1 MHLLTQL
8 WKSYP
13 CFLTNWALTLFL
25 LYSLGLLP
33 STWNFTLLV
42 FLCRASL
49 GGFYL
54 TYLYPRKIYLDAL
67 GVILEGFPLQVF
79 DVLFHQLPLVYFLLT
94 SSPDTRIVLF
104 PFLVLMIVYLFF
116 FNPTK
121 VYRVTWP
128 EIAGIEILS
137 IFLACFLC

>member
-1 MHLLTQL
+1 MHLLTPL

-25 LYSLGLLP
+25 LYCLGLLP
-33 STWNFTLLV
+33 TTWNFTLLV

-54 TYLYPRKIYLDAL
+54 TYLHPRKIHVDAL
-67 GVILEGFPLQVF
+67 GVILKGFPLQVF
-79 DVLFHQLPLVYFLLT
+79 DVLFHQLPLVFFLLT
-94 SSPDTRIVLF
+94 FSPGTRIVLL
-104 PFLVLMIVYLFF
+104 PFLVLMMVYLFF

-121 VYRVTWP
+121 VYRITWL
-128 EIAGIEILS
+128 EIEILS
-137 IFLACFLC
+137 IFLACFLV